1 MSEKWIY
8 GLRKDERIDKEDEIS
23 YPFIG
28 IQIPMTNSQYGYFN
42 PSTITFDQIKTNI
55 RNLVLTNKGE
65 RYMHPD
71 FGCDIYRILFEPIMI
86 EDIKEKIKINITKQM
101 NFWLPHVII
110 DDIQIN
116 MSTENTDKNIVKIS
130 LYFLVGQYDKIPQRL
145 DFTIIAGEK

>member
-1 MSEKWIY
+1 
-8 GLRKDERIDKEDEIS
+8 
-23 YPFIG
+23 
-28 IQIPMTNSQYGYFN
+28 MTNSQYGYFN

-101 NFWLPHVII
+101 NF
-110 DDIQIN
+110 
-116 MSTENTDKNIVKIS
+116 
-130 LYFLVGQYDKIPQRL
+130 
-145 DFTIIAGEK
+145 